1 MEIHKKDIKQTISL
15 ATPIIIG
22 QLGHMMMGVVD
33 SIMVGKI
40 GAAPLAAA
48 SISNGIFIIILILG
62 YGISM
67 AISPLVAKHYG
78 AKEFEKCGVVLRLGL
93 IVNIITSFILFAA
106 LFFVA
111 DIIAYLNQ
119 PQEIIE
125 QSIKYTKTLGWS
137 MIPVMLFQTY
147 RQYAEGLSIM
157 RPAMVVTLTANIIN
171 IFANWVFIFGNLGMP
186 AFGLVGAGIATFFS
200 RVFMA
205 ISLIWFVS
213 SSKRFKPFDPT
224 LHFKKIDWSIMK
236 KILQIGLPSGFQ
248 YFFEVSAFAGS
259 SIIIGWIGTNAL
271 AAHHIALNLA
281 SITYMFALGV
291 SAAATVRVGN
301 AVGLKNREKIR
312 NAGFSAILMGA
323 SVMGFFGIMF
333 IIFRNIFPTFYI
345 ADINV
350 IEIAAS
356 LLIIAAFFQIFDGTQ
371 AVGLGILRGIADV
384 KAPTVITFLAYWVVG
399 LPVGYILGFN
409 FDMGVQGVWI
419 GLSVALAISALS
431 LSFRFNFRSK
441 SVKLG

>member
-1 MEIHKKDIKQTISL
+1 MEIHRKDIRQTLNL
-15 ATPIIIG
+15 ATPIVIG

-67 AISPLVAKHYG
+67 AISPLVAKYHG
-78 AKEFEKCGVVLRLGL
+78 SKEFEKCGIVLRQGL
-93 IVNIITSFILFAA
+93 LVNVTTSIILFAVLFVIADVIA
-106 LFFVA
+106 L
-111 DIIAYLNQ
+111 LNQ
-119 PQEIIE
+119 PQEIVE
-125 QSIKYTKTLGWS
+125 QAIKYTKTLGWS

-157 RPAMVVTLTANIIN
+157 RPAMVVTLSANVIN
-171 IFANWVFIFGNLGMP
+171 IFTNWVFIFGNLGMP

-200 RVFMA
+200 RIYMA
-205 ISLIWFVS
+205 IALIWYIS

-224 LHFKKIDWSIMK
+224 LHFKKIDWSMMK
-236 KILQIGLPSGFQ
+236 KILAIGLPSGFQ

-271 AAHHIALNLA
+271 AAHQIALNLA
-281 SITYMFALGV
+281 SITYMFALGI
-291 SAAATVRVGN
+291 SAAATVRVSN
-301 AVGLKNREKIR
+301 AVGFKSIDKIR

-323 SVMGFFGIMF
+323 TVMGFFGIMF
-333 IIFRNIFPTFYI
+333 VIFRYVFPSFYI
-345 ADINV
+345 ADVNV
-350 IEIAAS
+350 IQIAAS

-399 LPVGYILGFN
+399 LPVGYILGFH

-419 GLSVALAISALS
+419 GLSIALAISALS
-431 LSFRFNFRSK
+431 LSFRFNYKSK
-441 SVKLG
+441 SVRLG

>member
-1 MEIHKKDIKQTISL
+1 MEIHRKDIKQTINL

-33 SIMVGKI
+33 SVMVGKI

-48 SISNGIFIIILILG
+48 AISNGIFIIILILG

-67 AISPLVAKHYG
+67 AISPLVAKHHG
-78 AKEFEKCGVVLRLGL
+78 AKEYKKCGVILRQGL
-93 IVNIITSFILFAA
+93 IVNTTTALFLFAA
-106 LFFVA
+106 LFFVS

-125 QSIKYTKTLGWS
+125 QAIKYTKTLAWS

-171 IFANWVFIFGNLGMP
+171 VFANWVFIFGNLGMP
-186 AFGLVGAGIATFFS
+186 AFGLVGAGIATFSS
-200 RVFMA
+200 RVYMA
-205 ISLIWFVS
+205 IALIWFIT
-213 SSKRFKPFDPT
+213 SSKQFKPFDPT
-224 LHFKKIDWSIMK
+224 LHYKKIDWSIMK

-259 SIIIGWIGTNAL
+259 SIIIGWMGTNAL
-271 AAHHIALNLA
+271 AAHQIALNLA
-281 SITYMFALGV
+281 SITYMVALGI
-291 SAAATVRVGN
+291 SAAATVRVSN
-301 AVGLKNREKIR
+301 AVGLKSKEKIR
-312 NAGFSAILMGA
+312 NAGFSALLMAA
-323 SVMGFFGIMF
+323 SSMGFFA
-333 IIFRNIFPTFYI
+333 IIFVTFKTILPSFYI
-345 ADINV
+345 ADNAV
-350 IEIAAS
+350 IQIAS
-356 LLIIAAFFQIFDGTQ
+356 TLLIIAAFFQVFDGTQ

-419 GLSVALAISALS
+419 GLSIALAISAILLS
-431 LSFRFNFRSK
+431 LRFNHRSK
-441 SVKLG
+441 LQM

>member
-1 MEIHKKDIKQTISL
+1 MEIHRKDIKQTINL

-33 SIMVGKI
+33 SVMVGKI

-67 AISPLVAKHYG
+67 AISPLVAKHHG
-78 AKEFEKCGVVLRLGL
+78 AKEFEKCGIILRQGL
-93 IVNIITSFILFAA
+93 IVNLVTSLILFTA

-119 PQEIIE
+119 PEEIID
-125 QSIKYTKTLGWS
+125 QAIKYTKTLGWS
-137 MIPVMLFQTY
+137 IIPVMLFQTY

-171 IFANWVFIFGNLGMP
+171 IFTNWIFIFGNLGMP
-186 AFGLVGAGIATFFS
+186 AFGLVGAGIATFSS
-200 RVFMA
+200 RLYMA
-205 ISLIWFVS
+205 IALIWYIS
-213 SSKRFKPFDPT
+213 SSRRFKPFDPT
-224 LHFKKIDWSIMK
+224 LHYKKIDWTIMK
-236 KILQIGLPSGFQ
+236 KILEIGLPSGFQ

-301 AVGLKNREKIR
+301 AVGFKSQDKIR

-323 SVMGFFGIMF
+323 SVMGFFGIIF
-333 IIFRNIFPTFYI
+333 VTFRNIFPTFYI
-345 ADINV
+345 ADLDV
-350 IEIAAS
+350 IQIASS

-384 KAPTVITFLAYWVVG
+384 KAPTVFTFLAYWIVG
-399 LPVGYILGFN
+399 LPVGYVLGFN
-409 FDMGVQGVWI
+409 FDLGVQGVWI
-419 GLSVALAISALS
+419 GLSIALAVSAML

-441 SVKLG
+441 SVKLN

>member
-1 MEIHKKDIKQTISL
+1 MEIHKTDIKQTLHL

-33 SIMVGKI
+33 SVMVGKI

-67 AISPLVAKHYG
+67 AISPLVATYHG
-78 AKEFEKCGVVLRLGL
+78 AKEYKKCGIVLRQGL
-93 IVNIITSFILFAA
+93 LVNVITSIILFAILFVIADVIA
-106 LFFVA
+106 L
-111 DIIAYLNQ
+111 LNQ
-119 PQEIIE
+119 PQEIVE
-125 QSIKYTKTLGWS
+125 QAIKYTKTLGWS

-157 RPAMVVTLTANIIN
+157 RPAMVVTLSANIIN

-186 AFGLVGAGIATFFS
+186 AFGLVGAGIATFSS
-200 RVFMA
+200 RVYMA
-205 ISLIWFVS
+205 IALIWFIS
-213 SSKRFKPFDPT
+213 SSKRFKPYDPT
-224 LHFKKIDWSIMK
+224 LHYRKIDWPMMK
-236 KILQIGLPSGFQ
+236 RILKIGLPSGFQ

-271 AAHHIALNLA
+271 AAHQIALNLA
-281 SITYMFALGV
+281 SITYMFALGI

-301 AVGLKNREKIR
+301 AVGFKSINRIR
-312 NAGFSAILMGA
+312 NAGFSAILIGA
-323 SVMGFFGIMF
+323 SVMGFFGVMF

-345 ADINV
+345 ADNKV

-371 AVGLGILRGIADV
+371 SVGLGILRGISDV
-384 KAPTVITFLAYWVVG
+384 KVPTVITFLAYWVVG

-409 FDMGVQGVWI
+409 YSLGVQGVWI
-419 GLSVALAISALS
+419 GLSVALAVSALS
-431 LSFRFNFRSK
+431 LSFRFNFHSK
-441 SVKLG
+441 TVYLD

>member
-1 MEIHKKDIKQTISL
+1 MEIHKKDIKQTINL

-33 SIMVGKI
+33 SVMVGKI

-78 AKEFEKCGVVLRLGL
+78 AKEYEKCGVVLRQGL

-119 PQEIIE
+119 PEEIID
-125 QSIKYTKTLGWS
+125 QAIKYTKTLGWS

-157 RPAMVVTLTANIIN
+157 RPAMVVTLSANIIN
-171 IFANWVFIFGNLGMP
+171 IFANWVFIFGNLGIP
-186 AFGLVGAGIATFFS
+186 AFGLVGAGIATFCS

-205 ISLIWFVS
+205 SALIWFVS
-213 SSKRFKPFDPT
+213 SAKRFKPFDPT

-271 AAHHIALNLA
+271 AAHHIALNMA

-323 SVMGFFGIMF
+323 TVMGFFGVMF

-399 LPVGYILGFN
+399 LPVGYVLGFN

-419 GLSVALAISALS
+419 GLSIALAVSAFL

-441 SVKLG
+441 YVILG